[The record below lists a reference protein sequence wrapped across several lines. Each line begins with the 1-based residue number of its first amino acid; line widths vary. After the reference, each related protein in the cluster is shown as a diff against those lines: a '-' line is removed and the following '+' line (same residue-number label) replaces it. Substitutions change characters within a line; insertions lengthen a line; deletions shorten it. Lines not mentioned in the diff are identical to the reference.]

1 MILVTISEDSGQRIY
16 LFITSFAKQENQT
29 QDNRT
34 CLVLKNKY
42 TRRYYPQPYTQQPLC
57 VELRILRT
65 MNNYEIILIS
75 TLDTSF
81 FALVDAQVHGKTEDV
96 KITT

>member
-16 LFITSFAKQENQT
+16 LFITSFTKQENQT
-29 QDNRT
+29 QDSRT
-34 CLVLKNKY
+34 FLVLKNQY
-42 TRRYYPQPYTQQPLC
+42 TRRYYPQPYMQQPLC

-65 MNNYEIILIS
+65 INYEIILIS

-96 KITT
+96 NITT

>member
-1 MILVTISEDSGQRIY
+1 MILVTILEDSGQRIY

-29 QDNRT
+29 QDSRT
-34 CLVLKNKY
+34 CTVLKNQY

-65 MNNYEIILIS
+65 MNFEIILIS

-96 KITT
+96 NITT

>member
-16 LFITSFAKQENQT
+16 LFITSFAKQDNQT
-29 QDNRT
+29 QDSRS
-34 CLVLKNKY
+34 CLVLKNQY
-42 TRRYYPQPYTQQPLC
+42 RRRYYPQPYTQQPLC
-57 VELRILRT
+57 GELRILRT
-65 MNNYEIILIS
+65 MNYEIILIS

-96 KITT
+96 NITT